1 MAAGNHASPSAG
13 PSHGAF
19 LVSSHGGQTPDATAN
34 RLNQQFFAGYPGP
47 PITTPPALL
56 PAQPTAGPTSMN
68 GTPGSVLPPLSQ
80 YLPSGPPG
88 PPPTGYAPGYDA
100 RRENG
105 EAQSEQAAEG
115 SRQSQGEPNGQDVEM
130 TEAGAPSFGA
140 SGGGFTAVNR

>member
-1 MAAGNHASPSAG
+1 MVAGNHASPSAG

-56 PAQPTAGPTSMN
+56 AAHPTAGPTSVN
-68 GTPGSVLPPLSQ
+68 GVPGGVLPPLSQ
-80 YLPSGPPG
+80 YLPSGPG
-88 PPPTGYAPGYDA
+88 GLPPTGYTPGYDT

-105 EAQSEQAAEG
+105 EGPPEQAGEG
-115 SRQSQGEPNGQDVEM
+115 YRPPQAEPNGQDVEM
-130 TEAGAPSFGA
+130 TEAGAPGFGA